1 MGNETIILDGKTLT
15 INDLIKVTRFEKGV
29 KISDEGK
36 VKIEEARKI
45 IEDKLE
51 KNETIYGIS
60 TGFGKL
66 ANTIISPSQRETLQK
81 NLIKSHSIGF
91 GPYLPDEIVLGAMVI
106 ELNSFCKGGS
116 GIRYETAK
124 MLEKLI
130 NSRVIPLV
138 PSIGSLG
145 ASGDL
150 SPLAYIARI
159 LIGEGEAKYENEVL
173 KSSDILSKLSLFP
186 IVLHAKEGISL
197 INGTHV
203 LTSYAAHTVLDSLN
217 ILRNSVIA
225 VGLTLEAFDGNVEA
239 FSSFIM
245 NLRPHNGQ
253 MKFAKAILDIL
264 IGSDLLSKQPK
275 RIQDPYSI
283 RCSPQVHGA
292 ILDAVEHGKNLV
304 EIEIN
309 STTDNPLINLETSDV
324 VSGGNFHGEPIG
336 LAMDYLAI
344 AMTELGNISERRVNL
359 LLDSTISGLPS
370 FLSKNPGLNSGLM
383 MIQYAAAALSGENK
397 ILASPASIDN
407 TSVSANQ
414 EDHVSM
420 GLTASKKAY
429 QLVKNVTNMI
439 SIEIYTACQGIEF
452 LENKKLSN
460 VLKNIYEYIRKQI
473 PPLGEDKLFDKEVYW
488 IAEKIED
495 RSLANI
501 AEQEMGEIFG
511 DIR

>member
-1 MGNETIILDGKTLT
+1 MGHEIIILDGKSLT
-15 INDLIKVTRFEKGV
+15 INNLIQVTRFGKSV
-29 KISDEGK
+29 RISEEGK
-36 VKIEEARKI
+36 LKIDEARKI
-45 IEDKLE
+45 IEAKLA

-66 ANTIISPSQRETLQK
+66 ANTIISPSEREILQT

-91 GPYLPDEIVLGAMVI
+91 GPYLPDEVVLGAMVI

-124 MLEKLI
+124 MLETMI

-173 KSSDILSKLSLFP
+173 KSSIILSKLNLSP
-186 IVLHAKEGISL
+186 IELHAKEGISL

-203 LTSYAAHTVLDSLN
+203 LTSYAAHTILDSLN
-217 ILRNSVIA
+217 ILKNSVIGI
-225 VGLTLEAFDGNVEA
+225 GLTLEAFNGNVNA

-253 MKFAKAILDIL
+253 KRYAKAILDIL
-264 IGSDLLSKQPK
+264 IDSDLLRKQPK

-283 RCSPQVHGA
+283 RCTPQVHGA
-292 ILDAVEHGKNLV
+292 ILDAVIHGKNLV

-309 STTDNPLINLETSDV
+309 STTDNPLIDLETSDV

-359 LLDSTISGLPS
+359 LLDSTISDLPS
-370 FLSKNPGLNSGLM
+370 FLSTNPGLNSGLM
-383 MIQYAAAALSGENK
+383 MIQYADAALSGENK

-429 QLVKNVTNMI
+429 QLVKNVANMI

-452 LENKKLSN
+452 LENRTLSSI
-460 VLKNIYEYIRKQI
+460 LSKSSI
-473 PPLGEDKLFDKEVYW
+473 PARL
-488 IAEKIED
+488 II
-495 RSLANI
+495 SLYLYVI
-501 AEQEMGEIFG
+501 SDGILYHL
-511 DIR
+511 RHC